1 MATCKI
7 HKTKDYTIIA
17 NHCFKNE
24 KLSLKAKGLLSL
36 TLSLPIT
43 WNYTVKGLSAICAD
57 GTDSISSGIKELETH
72 KYISR
77 ERKRNEKGQ
86 LVTTH
91 YNIYEQPIDYS
102 QTQNIPVN
110 DFQCKVKVNKDFS
123 IISNH
128 HLRDIIL
135 SLKAKGLLSLMLSLP
150 STWDFT
156 VQGLTNLCT
165 DSINSVSSAV
175 KELEKKQYIIR
186 KRIRNEKGQLTNS
199 EYYIFEKPTSEE
211 EVDSVVSKATPKP
224 KKQKETCG
232 QVSQNQTATTF
243 EPQETFEPEE
253 NDETANF
260 LLNLSTDL
268 GYTFMRFT
276 SIDDV
281 KDFVYNNIEIE
292 AFTDDTDKKKAKEL
306 ANLIIEILCS
316 TQKIIKVG
324 SNEFPS
330 IMVKQKFAKI
340 SNDHIEY
347 VLYCFSKNT
356 TNIKNIREY
365 LIVSL
370 FNAPSTID
378 SYYENMVNNT

>member
-36 TLSLPIT
+36 TLSLPST

-57 GTDSISSGIKELETH
+57 GIESISSGIKELETH

-77 ERKRNEKGQ
+77 ERTRNAKGQ

-102 QTQNIPVN
+102 PTSNIPVN
-110 DFQCKVKVNKDFS
+110 DYQCKVKVNKDFS

-128 HLRDIIL
+128 HLRDTLL

-165 DSINSVSSAV
+165 DSISSVTSAV
-175 KELEKKQYIIR
+175 KELENKQYIIR

-199 EYYIFEKPTSEE
+199 EYYIFEKPTLQED
-211 EVDSVVSKATPKP
+211 VDSFVSQPTPKP
-224 KKQKETCG
+224 ERQNETCEET
-232 QVSQNQTATTF
+232 QKTTTTNI
-243 EPQETFEPEE
+243 EPQQTNET
-253 NDETANF
+253 TNF
-260 LLNLSTDL
+260 LLDLSNDL
-268 GYTFMRFT
+268 GYTHMRFT

-281 KDFVYNNIEIE
+281 KEFVCDNIEIE
-292 AFTDDTDKKKAKEL
+292 AFTDEIEKKKASEL
-306 ANLIIEILCS
+306 ANLITEILCS

-330 IMVKQKFAKI
+330 IFVKQKFAKI
-340 SNDHIEY
+340 ENEHIQY
-347 VLYCFSKNT
+347 VLYCFSKNA
-356 TNIKNIREY
+356 TNVKNIRKY

-370 FNAPSTID
+370 FNAPSTIEN
-378 SYYENMVNNT
+378 YYDNLVSNT